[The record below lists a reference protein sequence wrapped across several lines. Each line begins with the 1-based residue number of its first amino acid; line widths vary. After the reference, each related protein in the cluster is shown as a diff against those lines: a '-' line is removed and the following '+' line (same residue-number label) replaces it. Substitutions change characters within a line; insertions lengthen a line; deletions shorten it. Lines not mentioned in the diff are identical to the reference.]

1 MSVNKSHGA
10 ACMAALAAA
19 LLLSP
24 GLSGCSKKADTTSTP
39 SASATSSP
47 SATSPSATNLQKQL
61 TGSGTA
67 AKSALGVTP
76 KQQLEDALLEEL
88 AADGGQAPDT
98 VDCVGDLQATTGQT
112 IECTVA
118 TDLAGQVYL
127 VTVTTVDSD
136 NVNFNYAP
144 KP

>member
-1 MSVNKSHGA
+1 MNKSHGA
-10 ACMAALAAA
+10 ACAATLALAV
-19 LLLSP
+19 LLGG
-24 GLSGCSKKADTTSTP
+24 GLSSCSTKAQTNSTP
-39 SASATSSP
+39 SASATDP
-47 SATSPSATNLQKQL
+47 QNQL
-61 TGSGTA
+61 SGSGTA

-88 AADGGQAPDT
+88 AANGGQAPDT

-112 IECTVA
+112 IECTVS

-127 VTVTTVDSD
+127 VTVTTVDAD
-136 NVNFNYAP
+136 NVNYNYAP

>member
-1 MSVNKSHGA
+1 MSVNKSHYA
-10 ACMAALAAA
+10 AYVAVLAAA
-19 LLLSP
+19 GMLSA
-24 GLSGCSKKADTTSTP
+24 GLSGCSKKAETNSTP
-39 SASATSSP
+39 SAN
-47 SATSPSATNLQKQL
+47 ATNLQKQL

-76 KQQLEDALLEEL
+76 KEQLEDALLEEL
-88 AADGGQAPDT
+88 AAGGQTPDT

-127 VTVTTVDSD
+127 VTVTTVDGD

-144 KP
+144 RL

>member
-1 MSVNKSHGA
+1 MNKSHGA

-19 LLLSP
+19 LLLGA
-24 GLSGCSKKADTTSTP
+24 GLSGCSKKAETTSTP

-47 SATSPSATNLQKQL
+47 SATDPQNQL
-61 TGSGTA
+61 SGSGTA

-88 AADGGQAPDT
+88 AANGGQAPDT

-112 IECTVA
+112 IECTVS

-127 VTVTTVDSD
+127 VTVTTVDAD
-136 NVNFNYAP
+136 NVNYNYAP

>member
-1 MSVNKSHGA
+1 MNKSHGA

-19 LLLSP
+19 LLLGA
-24 GLSGCSKKADTTSTP
+24 GLSGCSKKAETTSTP

-47 SATSPSATNLQKQL
+47 SATDPQNQL
-61 TGSGTA
+61 SGSGTA
-67 AKSALGVTP
+67 AKSALGVAP

-88 AADGGQAPDT
+88 AANGGQAPDT

-112 IECTVA
+112 IECTVS

-127 VTVTTVDSD
+127 VTVTTVDAD
-136 NVNFNYAP
+136 NVNYNYAP

>member
-19 LLLSP
+19 LLLGA
-24 GLSGCSKKADTTSTP
+24 GLSGCSKKAETTSTP

-47 SATSPSATNLQKQL
+47 SATDAQNQL
-61 TGSGTA
+61 SGSGTT

-88 AADGGQAPDT
+88 AANGGQAPDT
-98 VDCVGDLQATTGQT
+98 IDCVGDLQATTGQT
-112 IECTVA
+112 IECTVS

-127 VTVTTVDSD
+127 VTVTTVDAD
-136 NVNFNYAP
+136 NVNYNYAP

>member
-19 LLLSP
+19 LLLGA
-24 GLSGCSKKADTTSTP
+24 GLSGCSKKAETTSTP

-47 SATSPSATNLQKQL
+47 SATDPQNQL
-61 TGSGTA
+61 SGSGTA

-88 AADGGQAPDT
+88 AANGGQAPDT

-112 IECTVA
+112 IECTVS

-127 VTVTTVDSD
+127 VTVTTVDAD
-136 NVNFNYAP
+136 NVNYNYAP

>member
-24 GLSGCSKKADTTSTP
+24 GLSGCSKKAETASTP

-47 SATSPSATNLQKQL
+47 SATNLQKQP

-67 AKSALGVTP
+67 AKSSLGVTP

>member
-47 SATSPSATNLQKQL
+47 SATNLQKQL
-61 TGSGTA
+61 SGSGTA

-88 AADGGQAPDT
+88 AANGGQAPDT

-112 IECTVA
+112 IECTVS

-127 VTVTTVDSD
+127 VTVTTVDAD
-136 NVNFNYAP
+136 NVNYNYAP

>member
-1 MSVNKSHGA
+1 VNESHGA
-10 ACMAALAAA
+10 AYVAALAAA
-19 LLLSP
+19 LLLGA
-24 GLSGCSKKADTTSTP
+24 GLSGCSKKAETP
-39 SASATSSP
+39 SAP
-47 SATSPSATNLQKQL
+47 SPSATNLQQQL

>member
-1 MSVNKSHGA
+1 MRVTKSHGA

-19 LLLSP
+19 LLLSAE
-24 GLSGCSKKADTTSTP
+24 LSGCSNKAETTSTP
-39 SASATSSP
+39 SASAT
-47 SATSPSATNLQKQL
+47 NLQQQL

-67 AKSALGVTP
+67 AKSSLGVTP

>member
-1 MSVNKSHGA
+1 MILTKSHGA
-10 ACMAALAAA
+10 ACMSALAAA
-19 LLLSP
+19 LLLSA
-24 GLSGCSKKADTTSTP
+24 GLSGCSKKAETTSTP
-39 SASATSSP
+39 SASAT
-47 SATSPSATNLQKQL
+47 NLQQQL

-67 AKSALGVTP
+67 AKSPPGVTP

-112 IECTVA
+112 IECTVS

-127 VTVTTVDSD
+127 VTVTTVDAD
-136 NVNFNYAP
+136 NVNYNYAP

>member
-19 LLLSP
+19 LLLGA
-24 GLSGCSKKADTTSTP
+24 GLSGCSKKAETTSTP
-39 SASATSSP
+39 SAGATSSP
-47 SATSPSATNLQKQL
+47 CATDPQNQL
-61 TGSGTA
+61 AGSGTA

-112 IECTVA
+112 IECTVS

-127 VTVTTVDSD
+127 VTVTTVDGD
-136 NVNFNYAP
+136 NVNYNYAP

>member
-1 MSVNKSHGA
+1 MRRTMSVHKSHYA
-10 ACMAALAAA
+10 AYMAALAAA
-19 LLLSP
+19 GLLSA
-24 GLSGCSKKADTTSTP
+24 GLSGCSKKAETNSTP
-39 SASATSSP
+39 SA
-47 SATSPSATNLQKQL
+47 SATNLQKQL

-88 AADGGQAPDT
+88 AANGGQAPDT
-98 VDCVGDLQATTGQT
+98 VDCVGDLQAKTGQT
-112 IECTVA
+112 VECTVA

-127 VTVTTVDSD
+127 VTVTTVDGD

-144 KP
+144 RL

>member
-1 MSVNKSHGA
+1 MNKSHGA

-19 LLLSP
+19 LLLGA
-24 GLSGCSKKADTTSTP
+24 GLSGCSKKAETTSTP

-47 SATSPSATNLQKQL
+47 SATDPQNQL
-61 TGSGTA
+61 SGSGTA
-67 AKSALGVTP
+67 ATSALGVTP

-88 AADGGQAPDT
+88 AANGGQAPDT

-112 IECTVA
+112 IECTVS

-127 VTVTTVDSD
+127 VTVTTVDAD
-136 NVNFNYAP
+136 NVNYNYAP

>member
-1 MSVNKSHGA
+1 MSVNKSHGV

-19 LLLSP
+19 GLLGA
-24 GLSGCSKKADTTSTP
+24 GLSGCSKTAETTSTP
-39 SASATSSP
+39 SA
-47 SATSPSATNLQKQL
+47 SATNLQKQL

-88 AADGGQAPDT
+88 AANGGQAPDT

-112 IECTVA
+112 IECTVS

-127 VTVTTVDSD
+127 VTVTTVDGD
-136 NVNFNYAP
+136 NVNYNYAP

>member
-1 MSVNKSHGA
+1 MNKSHGA
-10 ACMAALAAA
+10 AYVAALAAA
-19 LLLSP
+19 LLLGV
-24 GLSGCSKKADTTSTP
+24 GLSGCSAKVKTDSTP
-39 SASATSSP
+39 
-47 SATSPSATNLQKQL
+47 SPSATNPQQQL
-61 TGSGTA
+61 TGSGTSS
-67 AKSALGVTP
+67 KSALGVTP

-112 IECTVA
+112 IECTVS

>member
-1 MSVNKSHGA
+1 MNKSHGA

-19 LLLSP
+19 LLLGA
-24 GLSGCSKKADTTSTP
+24 GLSGCSKKAETTSTP

-47 SATSPSATNLQKQL
+47 SATDPQNQL
-61 TGSGTA
+61 SGSGTA

-88 AADGGQAPDT
+88 AANGGQAPDT

-112 IECTVA
+112 IECTVS

-127 VTVTTVDSD
+127 VTVTTVDAD
-136 NVNFNYAP
+136 NVNYNYAP
-144 KP
+144 TP

>member
-1 MSVNKSHGA
+1 MSVNKSHGV

-24 GLSGCSKKADTTSTP
+24 GLSGCSKKAETTSTP
-39 SASATSSP
+39 SASATGSG
-47 SATSPSATNLQKQL
+47 SATNLQKQL

-67 AKSALGVTP
+67 SKSALGITP
-76 KQQLEDALLEEL
+76 QQQLEDTLLETL
-88 AADGGQAPDT
+88 AAAGGQEPDT
-98 VDCVGDLQATTGQT
+98 VDCAGDLQAKPGGTV
-112 IECTVA
+112 ECTVA

-127 VTVTTVDSD
+127 VTVTTVEGDTVSFD
-136 NVNFNYAP
+136 YAP

>member
-1 MSVNKSHGA
+1 MNKSHGA
-10 ACMAALAAA
+10 AYVAALAAA
-19 LLLSP
+19 LLLGV
-24 GLSGCSKKADTTSTP
+24 GLSGCSAKVKTDSTP
-39 SASATSSP
+39 
-47 SATSPSATNLQKQL
+47 SPSATNPQQQL
-61 TGSGTA
+61 TGSGTSS
-67 AKSALGVTP
+67 KSALGVTP

>member
-1 MSVNKSHGA
+1 MNKSHGA

-19 LLLSP
+19 LLLGA
-24 GLSGCSKKADTTSTP
+24 GLSGCSKKAETTSTP

-47 SATSPSATNLQKQL
+47 SATDPQNQL
-61 TGSGTA
+61 SGSGTA

-88 AADGGQAPDT
+88 AANGGQAPDT
-98 VDCVGDLQATTGQT
+98 VECVGDLQATTGQT
-112 IECTVA
+112 IECTVS

-127 VTVTTVDSD
+127 VTVTTVDAD
-136 NVNFNYAP
+136 NVNYNYAP